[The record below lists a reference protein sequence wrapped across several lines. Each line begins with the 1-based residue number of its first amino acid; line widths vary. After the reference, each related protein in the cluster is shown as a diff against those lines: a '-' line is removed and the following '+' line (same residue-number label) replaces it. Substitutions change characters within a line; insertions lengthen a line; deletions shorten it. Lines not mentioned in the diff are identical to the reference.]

1 MFQFLAVPM
10 RIKEK
15 ETQYKCLEV
24 LAHSIAPDC
33 IVGQDHI
40 DFVLDLLDEN
50 NNPGYETI
58 RLEHGLS
65 ILLVARSP
73 HRL

>member
-1 MFQFLAVPM
+1 M
-10 RIKEK
+10 RIKET
-15 ETQYKCLEV
+15 ETQYKCLECI
-24 LAHSIAPDC
+24 AHSIAPDC

-40 DFVLDLLDEN
+40 DFVLDLLNES

-65 ILLVARSP
+65 VLLV
-73 HRL
+73 